1 MIGDRF
7 FESEDLEFEFQM
19 PAEQAMQN
27 LGARVKAPGR
37 HMQNKEESM
46 VGSVTQESTYIYRSI
61 PGSRNSF
68 QQTFYGSFT
77 GNGDSTK
84 LTGQITLN
92 RVVKKFVVLWCAI
105 VGLVAVFTLLTVLL
119 NPAASW
125 GSMLYIVVM
134 LIACILFFR
143 WMIKKSK
150 PDKSWIKEEITRAIN
165 NS

>member
-7 FESEDLEFEFQM
+7 FESEDVEFEFQL

-37 HMQNKEESM
+37 HMQNKEEAM
-46 VGSVTQESTYIYRSI
+46 VGSVTQESTYIYRSV

-68 QQTFYGSFT
+68 QQTFYGSFASD
-77 GNGDSTK
+77 GASTT
-84 LTGQITLN
+84 LAGQITLN
-92 RVVKKFVVLWCAI
+92 RVVKKFVVLWCAV

-125 GSMLYIVVM
+125 GSMLYIIVM
-134 LIACILFFR
+134 LVACILFFR
-143 WMIKKSK
+143 WMINKSK
-150 PDKSWIKEEITRAIN
+150 PDKNWIKEEIISAVN
-165 NS
+165 NR